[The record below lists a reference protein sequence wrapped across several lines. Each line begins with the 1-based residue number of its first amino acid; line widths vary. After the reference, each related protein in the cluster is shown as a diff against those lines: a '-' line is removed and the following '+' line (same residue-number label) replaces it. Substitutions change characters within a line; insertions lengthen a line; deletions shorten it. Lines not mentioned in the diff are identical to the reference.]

1 MEFDGILD
9 GDDHHEM
16 VTSCKRCSTGVMQ
29 LSYITHYTWLDEEL
43 ITVPNFPAWVCDI
56 CGRRRFD
63 PRAVAWL
70 KMLLNPAG
78 KRNTRNRSRYID
90 DVPRSDSLQS

>member
-16 VTSCKRCSTGVMQ
+16 ITSCKRCSTGVMQ

-43 ITVPNFPAWVCDI
+43 ITVPI
-56 CGRRRFD
+56 SRRGCVIFVGD
-63 PRAVAWL
+63 
-70 KMLLNPAG
+70 G
-78 KRNTRNRSRYID
+78 
-90 DVPRSDSLQS
+90 DSIRERLPG